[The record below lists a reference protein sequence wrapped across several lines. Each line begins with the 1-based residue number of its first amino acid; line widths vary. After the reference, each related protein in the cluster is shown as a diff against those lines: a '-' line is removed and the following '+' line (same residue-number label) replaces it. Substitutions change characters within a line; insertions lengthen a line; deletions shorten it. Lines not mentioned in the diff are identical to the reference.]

1 MTAPITITESN
12 FETEVLQSTSPVLL
26 DFWAPW
32 CGPCRVIAP
41 AVEELATEYAGR
53 LKVGK
58 LNVDENQRVA
68 INYGITGI
76 PALLF
81 FHNGQHVDTGLIEAG
96 TPHELRGFSVVAHA
110 GRQSV
115 ERKRRPGQGM
125 AGQTRHRRG
134 QRVLL
139 LQPVRSAPGGAH
151 AARRATAAAAAP
163 GAAAAAPRGT
173 AAAGVRPR

>member
-1 MTAPITITESN
+1 MTAPVTITESN

-32 CGPCRVIAP
+32 CGPCKVVAP

-58 LNVDENQRVA
+58 LNVDENQRLA

-81 FHNGQHVDTGLIEAG
+81 FD
-96 TPHELRGFSVVAHA
+96 
-110 GRQSV
+110 
-115 ERKRRPGQGM
+115 K
-125 AGQTRHRRG
+125 G
-134 QRVLL
+134 QRVDT
-139 LQPVRSAPGGAH
+139 VVGAVPKSVLKKH
-151 AARRATAAAAAP
+151 VDDVLSKA
-163 GAAAAAPRGT
+163 
-173 AAAGVRPR
+173 